1 MAGRLTLPLLC
12 TPALALL
19 RAKFLLESAQDL
31 KQSLK
36 ALGSDLLVTVG
47 LPEEVIAGV
56 EVWAMCMKRKEHET
70 QLKRTH

>member
-1 MAGRLTLPLLC
+1 MTRRLTLPLLC
-12 TPALALL
+12 APALALL

-56 EVWAMCMKRKEHET
+56 ELWAAFSPPCICC
-70 QLKRTH
+70 